1 MKKILLLIAVL
12 FAVNSFSQEIKYK
25 EYSYSEFFKLIEEE
39 KDTIFKLSDAIVKYN
54 KETDSIHAAKF
65 NGNSNYIDSIG
76 VELNRK
82 EMILINKEIY
92 LKNVQFLTYNYKIDS
107 SRIRTELLTAG
118 LYNITF
124 NKPVTF
130 EKTIALH
137 IQNCNFKD
145 TFYINN
151 SETTQQIHNY
161 FDENINE
168 NRLSYQDIMVI
179 NSKFNARA
187 WLIYINNYKNDILK
201 SGIFVNQNKF
211 KNNYTSI
218 NIHNNWFIEI
228 RENEFYGNIRTKI
241 ISINNKSLTLENN
254 YFKQWAHFGIRSE
267 KNSETIKITENTFDK
282 VVEIDNFDFVK
293 ETDIGWQQWNNKLI
307 LRSGL
312 DRYKDEYALHNPQLM
327 DSLNKLNISSFDAFT
342 RDYSLITQYITEEQT
357 SNKKSFSEEIKFRFK
372 HYNLYK
378 ENYDL
383 ENANL
388 VYEDI
393 KDLETKRFENL
404 YDTNPSFKTFFKWRI
419 NQFLK
424 VFSGY
429 GKEPERAVVFSFY
442 VILSFAFIYLLFPNS
457 WDSHGKKRLMHRF
470 EFFQKYLRRKEG
482 MHTLYLEGKQQEI
495 SSYED
500 FKTNLE
506 QAHLE
511 LPSFFITWSKP
522 LYNASMF
529 SSRITSR
536 FLKMTDVLQGKW
548 QDLSPKQKR
557 WKNFQIGLLLTVGLF
572 YDLFIKV
579 LNALMLSINT
589 FTTLGFGEIPIKG
602 LPRYLAIIQGFIG
615 WFMLTIFSV
624 SLISQLLN

>member
-39 KDTIFKLSDAIVKYN
+39 KD
-54 KETDSIHAAKF
+54 AAKF

-293 ETDIGWQQWNNKLI
+293 ETDIGWQQWI
-307 LRSGL
+307 C
-312 DRYKDEYALHNPQLM
+312 
-327 DSLNKLNISSFDAFT
+327 
-342 RDYSLITQYITEEQT
+342 
-357 SNKKSFSEEIKFRFK
+357 
-372 HYNLYK
+372 
-378 ENYDL
+378 
-383 ENANL
+383 
-388 VYEDI
+388 
-393 KDLETKRFENL
+393 
-404 YDTNPSFKTFFKWRI
+404 
-419 NQFLK
+419 
-424 VFSGY
+424 
-429 GKEPERAVVFSFY
+429 
-442 VILSFAFIYLLFPNS
+442 
-457 WDSHGKKRLMHRF
+457 
-470 EFFQKYLRRKEG
+470 
-482 MHTLYLEGKQQEI
+482 
-495 SSYED
+495 
-500 FKTNLE
+500 
-506 QAHLE
+506 
-511 LPSFFITWSKP
+511 
-522 LYNASMF
+522 
-529 SSRITSR
+529 
-536 FLKMTDVLQGKW
+536 
-548 QDLSPKQKR
+548 
-557 WKNFQIGLLLTVGLF
+557 
-572 YDLFIKV
+572 
-579 LNALMLSINT
+579 
-589 FTTLGFGEIPIKG
+589 
-602 LPRYLAIIQGFIG
+602 II
-615 WFMLTIFSV
+615 
-624 SLISQLLN
+624 